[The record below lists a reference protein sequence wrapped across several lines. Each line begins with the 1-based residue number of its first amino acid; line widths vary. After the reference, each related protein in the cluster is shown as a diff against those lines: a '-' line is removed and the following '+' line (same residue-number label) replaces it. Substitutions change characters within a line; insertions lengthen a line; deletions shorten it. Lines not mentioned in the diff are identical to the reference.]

1 MTGIL
6 SGVLY
11 LFDGNNVLHA
21 GGFRDREELVDR
33 LAGYVALQGARG
45 VVVFDG
51 VGEDAQ
57 VGPLEVRYADH
68 ADDLVER
75 LAAEH
80 RASEPVTV
88 VSSDRAIRTTAG
100 PQTRRVTAGTFIRE
114 LGEEKP
120 ATTPKP
126 RSTIEGALDESTRQR
141 LEELRRRRH

>member
-1 MTGIL
+1 
-6 SGVLY
+6 VLY

-21 GGFRDREELVDR
+21 GAFRDREELVDR

-51 VGEDAQ
+51 VGDDAR
-57 VGPLEVRYADH
+57 VGPLEVRFAEH

-88 VSSDRAIRTTAG
+88 VSSDRAVRTTAG
-100 PQTRRVTAGTFIRE
+100 PQTRRVSTDIFLRE

-120 ATTPKP
+120 VSTSKP

>member
-1 MTGIL
+1 MLFI
-6 SGVLY
+6 
-11 LFDGNNVLHA
+11 FDGSNVLHA
-21 GGFRDREELVDR
+21 GGFRDRGELVDR

-45 VVVFDG
+45 IVVFDG
-51 VGEDAQ
+51 AGTDAA
-57 VGPLEVRYADH
+57 VGPLEVRFAKH

-100 PQTRRVTAGTFIRE
+100 PQTRRVSAGTFVRE
-114 LGEEKP
+114 LEEERP
-120 ATTPKP
+120 RAGRSP
-126 RSTIEGALDESTRQR
+126 RSTVEAALDDATREQ

>member
-1 MTGIL
+1 
-6 SGVLY
+6 VLF

-51 VGEDAQ
+51 AGTDSH
-57 VGPLEVRYADH
+57 VGPLEVCFAEH

-80 RASEPVTV
+80 RATEPVTV

-100 PQTRRVTAGTFIRE
+100 PQTRRVSADVFLRE

-120 ATTPKP
+120 VTTPKP
-126 RSTIEGALDESTRQR
+126 RSTIEGALDESTRQQ

>member
-1 MTGIL
+1 MLFI
-6 SGVLY
+6 
-11 LFDGNNVLHA
+11 FDGNNLLHA
-21 GGFRDREELVDR
+21 AGFRDRNELVDR

-51 VGEDAQ
+51 AGTDAQ
-57 VGPLEVRYADH
+57 VGPLEVRFAEH

-100 PQTRRVTAGTFIRE
+100 TQTRRVTAGTFIRE
-114 LGEEKP
+114 LEEERP
-120 ATTPKP
+120 GASRSP
-126 RSTIEGALDESTRQR
+126 RSTIEAALDEATREQ

>member
-1 MTGIL
+1 
-6 SGVLY
+6 VLF

-21 GGFRDREELVDR
+21 GDFRDRNELVDR

-51 VGEDAQ
+51 AGTDAT
-57 VGPLEVRYADH
+57 VGPLEVRFADH

-80 RASEPVTV
+80 RATEPVTV
-88 VSSDRAIRTTAG
+88 ISSDRAVRTTAG
-100 PQTRRVTAGTFIRE
+100 PQTRRVSAATFLRE
-114 LGEEKP
+114 LGEERP
-120 ATTPKP
+120 AAAPKP
-126 RSTIEGALDESTRQR
+126 RSTIEGALDENTRLR

>member
-1 MTGIL
+1 
-6 SGVLY
+6 VLY

-21 GGFRDREELVDR
+21 GRFRDRAELVDR

-51 VGEDAQ
+51 VGEDVH
-57 VGPLEVRYADH
+57 VGPLEVRFAEH
-68 ADDLVER
+68 ADDIVER

-100 PQTRRVTAGTFIRE
+100 PTTRRVSAAIFLRE
-114 LGEEKP
+114 LKEERP
-120 ATTPKP
+120 TGGRSP
-126 RSTIEGALDESTRQR
+126 RSTIEGALDEATRSR
-141 LEELRRRRH
+141 LEDLRRRRH

>member
-1 MTGIL
+1 ML
-6 SGVLY
+6 F

-21 GGFRDREELVDR
+21 GGFRDHAELINS

-51 VGEDAQ
+51 VGEDAM
-57 VGPLEVRYADH
+57 VGPLEVRFAQH

-75 LAAEH
+75 LAAER

-100 PQTRRVTAGTFIRE
+100 PQTRRVSAETFARE
-114 LGEEKP
+114 LSEDAPSGP
-120 ATTPKP
+120 RTP
-126 RSTIEGALDESTRQR
+126 RSTVEGALDDDTRVR
-141 LEELRRRRH
+141 LEELRRRRR